1 MARIKVCGVC
11 WKPVRECICEDAPE
25 LGDDGEGGTEAA

>member
-11 WKPVRECICEDAPE
+11 WKPVRECICED
-25 LGDDGEGGTEAA
+25 GEAESSTEEDASEF